1 MKSCVRS
8 GVLAVVV
15 ATSLVTVA
23 GKVTAQ
29 TVVEAVTRGAKCIQ
43 NSAGARLCT
52 YVVGQGLEFSITGV
66 GQSDAGISF
75 LRSDHKSDFW
85 ARMGMLHR
93 CVIVVAGERAPKASM
108 AVMGDFAFVSPRT
121 GLVYRSWQECEKAR

>member
-1 MKSCVRS
+1 MA
-8 GVLAVVV
+8 L
-15 ATSLVTVA
+15 ATSLVVIA
-23 GKVTAQ
+23 GKIRAQ
-29 TVVEAVTRGAKCIQ
+29 TVFEATTRGAKCSQ

-66 GQSDAGISF
+66 GQSDAGVSF

-93 CVIVVAGERAPKASM
+93 CVIVVAGERAPKEFM
-108 AVMGDFAFVSPRT
+108 TVNGDFAFVSPRT
-121 GLVYRSWQECEKAR
+121 GLVYRLWQECEKAR